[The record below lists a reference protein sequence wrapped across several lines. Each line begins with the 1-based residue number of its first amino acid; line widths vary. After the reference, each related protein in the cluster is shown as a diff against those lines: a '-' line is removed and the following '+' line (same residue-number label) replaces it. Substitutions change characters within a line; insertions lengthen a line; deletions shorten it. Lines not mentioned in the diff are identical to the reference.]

1 VPATEAGFDPARLA
15 GIVGAGVRV
24 VADLTPPW
32 AATTRTTLISAGG
45 ERYVVQLG
53 ARAAIARR
61 AGLAVELRTRA
72 PWLPVPEIV
81 GVEIDGVHPFVVSRW
96 VAGASGRE
104 LMGSDGDAERL
115 GEAMGKL
122 SREIAAVPAAG
133 LRLSRTWSDGGRLAV
148 AATRWLDRA
157 ARELT
162 AAEAERL
169 RVAIDRLPKCFA
181 GRRPVFAHGDLAPVN
196 VIVRDGRIAAL
207 LDLERARVAHPLFDA
222 ARWSGLVAY
231 HHPDRWPA
239 ASRAFFA
246 AAGLVLDDDARAAIG
261 TLGAIQFL
269 EMVATGGSAGRAR
282 YWSDMLRWAVEA
294 SPTGVFRAAG
304 QTRKNPGRERR
315 SRSASSG
322 ASSEAITRTT
332 KTRAGRTSTSS

>member
-81 GVEIDGVHPFVVSRW
+81 GV
-96 VAGASGRE
+96 
-104 LMGSDGDAERL
+104 
-115 GEAMGKL
+115 
-122 SREIAAVPAAG
+122 
-133 LRLSRTWSDGGRLAV
+133 DGGRLAV